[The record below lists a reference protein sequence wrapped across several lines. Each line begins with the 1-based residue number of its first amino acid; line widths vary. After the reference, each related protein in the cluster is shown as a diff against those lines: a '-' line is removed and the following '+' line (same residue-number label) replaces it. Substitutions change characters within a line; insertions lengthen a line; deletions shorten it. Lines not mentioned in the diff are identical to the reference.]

1 MFKYFILI
9 AVLILSSCD
18 DIIVPPSIS
27 PSKLSVTG
35 VVSGKVYSSSVSL
48 SWNKSAGQT
57 YLALLNGNV
66 YSIGAIIDVDNYYNF
81 VLKSTDDTSGHV
93 TENNIEFLIDSSYQV
108 VTKTTN
114 IANTGLELE
123 LLFSKGF
130 EFGEGSDP
138 QYVCWIEDVSGIF
151 LQNLFVCV
159 SPGTNHMRG
168 GSTYRANPQA
178 VPYWMH
184 KACVEK
190 KYWISTASN
199 NGGFMPDGEGE
210 LDTLFIAIPSGST
223 VGGSVGPV
231 PFDLDAV
238 TGSTIYTNFTLES
251 KLADTS
257 PSLIKILFEINRSYD
272 NNSHYTSSFS
282 DDKYYRGSDQP
293 SLVYAVDIDLT
304 SNKKIYKLELI
315 GSGHYAGRDGGLY
328 SAEHH
333 TTALDLVESIFVV
346 LK

>member
-18 DIIVPPSIS
+18 DFIVPPSIN

-48 SWNKSAGQT
+48 SWNESTGQT

-66 YSIGAIIDVDNYYNF
+66 YSIGAIINVDNYYNF

-114 IANTGLELE
+114 ITNTGLELE
-123 LLFSKGF
+123 LLFSKGT
-130 EFGEGSDP
+130 EFDEGYDP
-138 QYVCWIEDVSGIF
+138 QYVCWVEDFSGNF

-159 SPGTNHMRG
+159 SPGTNYMRG
-168 GSTYRANPQA
+168 GSAHRANPQA

-184 KACVEK
+184 KACLEK
-190 KYWISTASN
+190 EYWISTASN
-199 NGGFMPDGEGE
+199 SGSFMSEGEGE
-210 LDTLFIAIPSGST
+210 LDSLFIAIPSGE
-223 VGGSVGPV
+223 SVDGIDGPV
-231 PFDLDAV
+231 PFDLDTV
-238 TGSTIYTNFTLES
+238 TGATIYTNFTLES
-251 KLADTS
+251 ILADTS
-257 PSLIKILFEINRSYD
+257 PSSIKILFEINRSYD
-272 NNSHYTSSFS
+272 NNSHYTSFFS

-293 SLVYAVDIDLT
+293 SLIYAVDIDLT
-304 SNKKIYKLELI
+304 SNKKIYKLKLI

-328 SAEHH
+328 SMEHH